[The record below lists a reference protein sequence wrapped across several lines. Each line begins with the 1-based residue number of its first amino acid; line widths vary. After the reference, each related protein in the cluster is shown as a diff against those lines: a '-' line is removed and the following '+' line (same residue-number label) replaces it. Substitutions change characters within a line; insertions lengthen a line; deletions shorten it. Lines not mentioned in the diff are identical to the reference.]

1 MRLKDRLKQLVS
13 LKELILM
20 IKIFLITLFSL
31 ILLSSKSLAVE
42 FIGVIGAAVGEI
54 NNQKNEKLS
63 NGSKIYYGDTINVK
77 TNSNAQILFLDE
89 TVMTVGENTD
99 LTIDDFIY
107 DPKTNNGNFV
117 TSIKSGIV
125 KTISGKISEKNPDN
139 LEIKIPNGS
148 LGVRGTE
155 FLVSSNSDNNES
167 TVVLLGPGPENTL
180 GMIPGNIQ
188 LTDGLNTTE
197 ITNPGF
203 QAMITNVVSL
213 SSPTNAEVISQM
225 SSSMSHSVLNSSN
238 IIDSSKNLTTN
249 LINSADLK
257 NNIIVTAEKF
267 DLKSDEGASE
277 ILSSLST
284 ESDAKEI
291 SVAMNQLQE
300 NIIVT
305 DNENY
310 VRTLDQ
316 DTILYDSGWFDLSP
330 VETGS
335 NGLTYSLGDEGVSQV
350 FDTSAT
356 QQGRAKVYVNFNK
369 KEISADVLSKITLKG
384 ASTVDYSFTTPT
396 VTLTTIPVVASVP
409 MAMGSSGGVFIDQ
422 LIDSGGG
429 ECPADSCTSL
439 VRVANTLQNSALTVN
454 SGTTE
459 QLMDKYNHDTSN
471 SDAAKEVF
479 QYGKFTTVDGSGL
492 TGLGT
497 FVFEG
502 AHDAAASPAGE
513 AAYVQSIE
521 RLEGSTV
528 VIGKALE

>member
-1 MRLKDRLKQLVS
+1 MVKNFFYILFIYFL
-13 LKELILM
+13 LIF
-20 IKIFLITLFSL
+20 KSFS
-31 ILLSSKSLAVE
+31 AE
-42 FIGVIGAAVGEI
+42 FIGVVGVAVGEI
-54 NNQKNEKLS
+54 NNQNNEKLFS
-63 NGSKIYYGDTINVK
+63 GSKIFYGDTIVVK
-77 TNSNAQILFLDE
+77 SKSNAQILFLDE
-89 TVMTVGENTD
+89 TVMTVGENTE
-99 LTIDDFIY
+99 LTIDDFVY
-107 DPKTNNGNFV
+107 DPQTNNGNFI
-117 TSIKSGIV
+117 TNIKSGVV
-125 KTISGKISEKNPDN
+125 KTISGKISEKNPEN

-155 FLVSSNSDNNES
+155 FLVSLNDKKES
-167 TVVLLGPGPENTL
+167 TVLLLGPGPENTL
-180 GMIPGNIQ
+180 GMVPGNIK
-188 LTDGLNTTE
+188 LTDGINTTD
-197 ITNPGF
+197 ITSPGF
-203 QAMITNVVSL
+203 QAMIQNVVSL
-213 SSPTNAEVISQM
+213 ASPASPDILTQM

-238 IIDSSKNLTTN
+238 VVNSSKNLTTN

-257 NNIIVTAEKF
+257 NNIIITAKQF
-267 DLKSDEGASE
+267 DLKSDESASE
-277 ILSSLST
+277 ILSNLST
-284 ESDAKEI
+284 ESESEEI
-291 SVAMNQLQE
+291 LVAMNELQE

-316 DTILYDSGWFDLSP
+316 DTILYDSGWFDLTK
-330 VETGS
+330 VTTGS
-335 NGLTYSLGDEGVSQV
+335 NGLSYSSDKNV
-350 FDTSAT
+350 FADGAT

-369 KEISADVLSKITLKG
+369 KEISADVFSKITLKG

-409 MAMGSSGGVFIDQ
+409 MAMGSTGGVFIDQ

-439 VRVANTLQNSALTVN
+439 VRVADTLQDSALTLN

-459 QLMDKYNHDTSN
+459 LLMDKYNHDTNN

-492 TGLGT
+492 TGLGSMI
-497 FVFEG
+497 FEG
-502 AHDAAASPAGE
+502 AHDAAAAPAGE

>member
-1 MRLKDRLKQLVS
+1 MVKNFFY
-13 LKELILM
+13 ILF
-20 IKIFLITLFSL
+20 IYFLLTFKSFS
-31 ILLSSKSLAVE
+31 AE
-42 FIGVIGAAVGEI
+42 FIGVVGVAVGEI
-54 NNQKNEKLS
+54 NNQNNEKLFS
-63 NGSKIYYGDTINVK
+63 GSKIFYGDTIVVK
-77 TNSNAQILFLDE
+77 SKSNAQILFLDE
-89 TVMTVGENTD
+89 TVMTVGENTE
-99 LTIDDFIY
+99 LTIDDFVY
-107 DPKTNNGNFV
+107 DPQTNNGNFI
-117 TSIKSGIV
+117 TNIKSGVV
-125 KTISGKISEKNPDN
+125 KTISGKISEKNPEN

-155 FLVSSNSDNNES
+155 FLVSLNDKKES
-167 TVVLLGPGPENTL
+167 TVLLLGPGPENTL
-180 GMIPGNIQ
+180 GMVPGNIK
-188 LTDGLNTTE
+188 LTDGINTTD
-197 ITNPGF
+197 ITSPGF
-203 QAMITNVVSL
+203 QAMIQNVVSL
-213 SSPTNAEVISQM
+213 ASPASPDILTQM

-238 IIDSSKNLTTN
+238 VVNSSKNLTTN

-257 NNIIVTAEKF
+257 NNIIITAKQF
-267 DLKSDEGASE
+267 DLKSDESASE
-277 ILSSLST
+277 ILSNLST
-284 ESDAKEI
+284 ESESEEI
-291 SVAMNQLQE
+291 LVAMNELQE

-316 DTILYDSGWFDLSP
+316 DTILYDSGWFDLTK
-330 VETGS
+330 VTTGS
-335 NGLTYSLGDEGVSQV
+335 NGLSYSSDKNV
-350 FDTSAT
+350 FADGAT

-369 KEISADVLSKITLKG
+369 KEISADVFSKITLKG

-409 MAMGSSGGVFIDQ
+409 MAMGSTGGVFIDQ

-439 VRVANTLQNSALTVN
+439 VRVANTLQHSALTLN

-459 QLMDKYNHDTSN
+459 QLMDKYNHDTNN

-492 TGLGT
+492 TGLGSMI
-497 FVFEG
+497 FEG
-502 AHDAAASPAGE
+502 AHDAAAAPAGE

>member
-1 MRLKDRLKQLVS
+1 
-13 LKELILM
+13 M
-20 IKIFLITLFSL
+20 IKIFFIVLFVSASL
-31 ILLSSKSLAVE
+31 INKSFSSE
-42 FIGVIGAAVGEI
+42 FVGVIGAAIGNI
-54 NNQKNEKLS
+54 TNQKNEKLK
-63 NGSKIYYGDTINVK
+63 NGSKIFYGDTIIVNSK
-77 TNSNAQILFLDE
+77 SNAQILFLDE
-89 TVMTVGENTD
+89 TVMTVGENTE

-107 DPKTNNGNFV
+107 DPKTNDGNFV
-117 TSIKSGIV
+117 TNIKSGIV

-155 FLVSSNSDNNES
+155 FLVSSNDNNES
-167 TVVLLGPGPENTL
+167 TILLLGPGPENKL
-180 GMIPGNIQ
+180 GMVPGNIQ
-188 LTDGLNTTE
+188 VTDGTSITN

-213 SSPTNAEVISQM
+213 ATPTNTDVINQM
-225 SSSMSHSVLNSSN
+225 SSSMSHSVLNSNNVIDVTNSLTSN
-238 IIDSSKNLTTN
+238 LLSSN
-249 LINSADLK
+249 DLK
-257 NNIIVTAEKF
+257 ADIKSTAERFGLKADESASDILS
-267 DLKSDEGASE
+267 DLTIGSDE
-277 ILSSLST
+277 
-284 ESDAKEI
+284 KEVL
-291 SVAMNQLQE
+291 VAMDQLQE
-300 NIIVT
+300 NIVVT

-310 VRTLDQ
+310 VRTLDKN
-316 DTILYDSGWFDLSP
+316 TILYDSGWFDLTK
-330 VETGS
+330 VTTGS
-335 NGLTYSLGDEGVSQV
+335 NGLSYSSDKNV
-350 FDTSAT
+350 FEDGAT

-369 KEISADVLSKITLKG
+369 KEISADVFSKLTLKG

-409 MAMGSSGGVFIDQ
+409 KALVPGGTTGLDE

-439 VRVANTLQNSALTVN
+439 IRVANTLQSSALTLN
-454 SGTTE
+454 SGSTE

-497 FVFEG
+497 MIFEG
-502 AHDAAASPAGE
+502 AHDAGATPAGE
-513 AAYVQSIE
+513 ATYVQSIE

>member
-1 MRLKDRLKQLVS
+1 MVKNFFYILFIYFL
-13 LKELILM
+13 LIF
-20 IKIFLITLFSL
+20 KSFS
-31 ILLSSKSLAVE
+31 AE
-42 FIGVIGAAVGEI
+42 FIGVVGVAVGEI
-54 NNQKNEKLS
+54 NNQNNEKLFS
-63 NGSKIYYGDTINVK
+63 GSKIFYGDTIVVK
-77 TNSNAQILFLDE
+77 SKSNAQILFLDE
-89 TVMTVGENTD
+89 TVMTVGENTE
-99 LTIDDFIY
+99 LTIDDFVY
-107 DPKTNNGNFV
+107 DPQTNNGNFI
-117 TSIKSGIV
+117 TNIKSGVV
-125 KTISGKISEKNPDN
+125 KTISGKISETNPEN

-155 FLVSSNSDNNES
+155 FLVSLNDKKES
-167 TVVLLGPGPENTL
+167 TVLLLGPGPENTL
-180 GMIPGNIQ
+180 GMVPGNIK
-188 LTDGLNTTE
+188 LTDGINTTD
-197 ITNPGF
+197 ITSPGF
-203 QAMITNVVSL
+203 QAMIQNVVSL
-213 SSPTNAEVISQM
+213 ASPASPDILTQM

-238 IIDSSKNLTTN
+238 VVNSSKNLTTN

-257 NNIIVTAEKF
+257 NNIIITAKKF
-267 DLKSDEGASE
+267 DLKSDESASE
-277 ILSSLST
+277 ILSNLST
-284 ESDAKEI
+284 ESESEEI
-291 SVAMNQLQE
+291 LVAMNELQE

-316 DTILYDSGWFDLSP
+316 DTILYDSGWFDLTK
-330 VETGS
+330 VTTGS
-335 NGLTYSLGDEGVSQV
+335 NGLSYSSDKNV
-350 FDTSAT
+350 FADGAT

-369 KEISADVLSKITLKG
+369 KEISADVFSKITLKG

-409 MAMGSSGGVFIDQ
+409 MAMGSTGGVFIDQ

-439 VRVANTLQNSALTVN
+439 VRVANTLQHSALTLN

-459 QLMDKYNHDTSN
+459 LLMDKYNHDTNN

-492 TGLGT
+492 TGLGSMI
-497 FVFEG
+497 FEG
-502 AHDAAASPAGE
+502 AHDAAAAPAGE

>member
-1 MRLKDRLKQLVS
+1 MVKNFFYILFIYFL
-13 LKELILM
+13 LIF
-20 IKIFLITLFSL
+20 KSFS
-31 ILLSSKSLAVE
+31 AE
-42 FIGVIGAAVGEI
+42 FIGVVGVAVGEI
-54 NNQKNEKLS
+54 NNQNNEKLFS
-63 NGSKIYYGDTINVK
+63 GSKIFYGDTIVVK
-77 TNSNAQILFLDE
+77 SKSNAQILFLDE
-89 TVMTVGENTD
+89 TVMTVGENTE
-99 LTIDDFIY
+99 LTIDDFVY
-107 DPKTNNGNFV
+107 DPQTNNGNFI
-117 TSIKSGIV
+117 TNIKSGVV
-125 KTISGKISEKNPDN
+125 KTISGKISEKNPEN

-155 FLVSSNSDNNES
+155 FLVSLNDKKES
-167 TVVLLGPGPENTL
+167 TVLLLGPGPENTL
-180 GMIPGNIQ
+180 GMVPGNIK
-188 LTDGLNTTE
+188 LTDGINTTD
-197 ITNPGF
+197 ITSPGF
-203 QAMITNVVSL
+203 QAMIQNVVSL
-213 SSPTNAEVISQM
+213 ASPASPDILTQM

-238 IIDSSKNLTTN
+238 VVNSSKNLTTN

-257 NNIIVTAEKF
+257 NNIIITAKQF
-267 DLKSDEGASE
+267 DLKSDESASE
-277 ILSSLST
+277 ILSNFST
-284 ESDAKEI
+284 ESESEEI
-291 SVAMNQLQE
+291 LVAMNELQE

-316 DTILYDSGWFDLSP
+316 DTILYDSGWFDLTK
-330 VETGS
+330 VTTGS
-335 NGLTYSLGDEGVSQV
+335 NGLSYSSDKNV
-350 FDTSAT
+350 FADGAT

-369 KEISADVLSKITLKG
+369 KEISADVFSKITLKG

-409 MAMGSSGGVFIDQ
+409 MAMGSTGGVFIDQ

-439 VRVANTLQNSALTVN
+439 VRVANTLQHSALTLN

-459 QLMDKYNHDTSN
+459 QLMDKYNHDTNN

-492 TGLGT
+492 TGLGSMI
-497 FVFEG
+497 FEG
-502 AHDAAASPAGE
+502 AHDAAAAPAGE

>member
-1 MRLKDRLKQLVS
+1 MVKNFFYILFIYFL
-13 LKELILM
+13 LIF
-20 IKIFLITLFSL
+20 KSFS
-31 ILLSSKSLAVE
+31 AE
-42 FIGVIGAAVGEI
+42 FIGVVGVAVGEI
-54 NNQKNEKLS
+54 NNQNNEKLFS
-63 NGSKIYYGDTINVK
+63 GSKIFYGDTIVVK
-77 TNSNAQILFLDE
+77 SKSNAQILFLDE
-89 TVMTVGENTD
+89 TVMTVGENTE
-99 LTIDDFIY
+99 LTIDDFVY
-107 DPKTNNGNFV
+107 DPQTNNGNFI
-117 TSIKSGIV
+117 TNIKSGVV
-125 KTISGKISEKNPDN
+125 KTISGKISEKNPEN

-155 FLVSSNSDNNES
+155 FLVSLNDKKES
-167 TVVLLGPGPENTL
+167 TVLLLGPGPENTL
-180 GMIPGNIQ
+180 GMVPGNIK
-188 LTDGLNTTE
+188 LTDGINTTD
-197 ITNPGF
+197 ITSPGF
-203 QAMITNVVSL
+203 QAMIQNVVSL
-213 SSPTNAEVISQM
+213 ASPASPDILTQM

-238 IIDSSKNLTTN
+238 VVNSSKNLTTN

-257 NNIIVTAEKF
+257 NNIIITAKQF
-267 DLKSDEGASE
+267 DLKSDESASE
-277 ILSSLST
+277 ILSNLST
-284 ESDAKEI
+284 ESESEEI
-291 SVAMNQLQE
+291 LVAMNELQE

-316 DTILYDSGWFDLSP
+316 DTILYDSGWFDLTK
-330 VETGS
+330 VTTGS
-335 NGLTYSLGDEGVSQV
+335 NGLSYSSDKNV
-350 FDTSAT
+350 FADGAT

-369 KEISADVLSKITLKG
+369 KEISADVFSKITLKG

-409 MAMGSSGGVFIDQ
+409 MAMGSTGGVFIDQ

-439 VRVANTLQNSALTVN
+439 VRVANTLQDSALTLN

-459 QLMDKYNHDTSN
+459 LLMDKYNHDTNN

-492 TGLGT
+492 TGLGSMI
-497 FVFEG
+497 FEG
-502 AHDAAASPAGE
+502 AHDAAAAPAGE

>member
-1 MRLKDRLKQLVS
+1 
-13 LKELILM
+13 M
-20 IKIFLITLFSL
+20 IKNFFYILFIYFLLIFKSFS
-31 ILLSSKSLAVE
+31 AE
-42 FIGVIGAAVGEI
+42 FIGVVGVAVGEI
-54 NNQKNEKLS
+54 NNQNNEKLFS
-63 NGSKIYYGDTINVK
+63 GSKIFYGDTIVVK
-77 TNSNAQILFLDE
+77 SKSNAQILFLDE
-89 TVMTVGENTD
+89 TVMTVGENTE
-99 LTIDDFIY
+99 LTIDDFVY
-107 DPKTNNGNFV
+107 DPQTNNGNFI
-117 TSIKSGIV
+117 TNIKSGVV
-125 KTISGKISEKNPDN
+125 KTISGKISEKNPEN

-155 FLVSSNSDNNES
+155 FLVSLNDKKES
-167 TVVLLGPGPENTL
+167 TVLLLGPGPENTL
-180 GMIPGNIQ
+180 GMVPGNIK
-188 LTDGLNTTE
+188 LTDGINTTD
-197 ITNPGF
+197 ITSPGF
-203 QAMITNVVSL
+203 QAMIQNVVSL
-213 SSPTNAEVISQM
+213 ASPASPDILTQM

-238 IIDSSKNLTTN
+238 VVNSSKNLTTN

-257 NNIIVTAEKF
+257 NNIIITAKQF
-267 DLKSDEGASE
+267 DLKSDESASE
-277 ILSSLST
+277 ILSNLST
-284 ESDAKEI
+284 ESESEEI
-291 SVAMNQLQE
+291 LVAMNELQE

-316 DTILYDSGWFDLSP
+316 DTILYDSGWFDLTK
-330 VETGS
+330 VTTGS
-335 NGLTYSLGDEGVSQV
+335 NGLSYSSDKNV
-350 FDTSAT
+350 FADGAT

-369 KEISADVLSKITLKG
+369 KEISADVFSKITLKG

-409 MAMGSSGGVFIDQ
+409 MAMGSTGGVFIDQ

-439 VRVANTLQNSALTVN
+439 VRVADTLQDSALTLN

-459 QLMDKYNHDTSN
+459 LLMDKYNHDTNN

-492 TGLGT
+492 TGLGSMI
-497 FVFEG
+497 FEG
-502 AHDAAASPAGE
+502 AHDAAAAPAGE

>member
-1 MRLKDRLKQLVS
+1 
-13 LKELILM
+13 
-20 IKIFLITLFSL
+20 
-31 ILLSSKSLAVE
+31 
-42 FIGVIGAAVGEI
+42 
-54 NNQKNEKLS
+54 
-63 NGSKIYYGDTINVK
+63 
-77 TNSNAQILFLDE
+77 
-89 TVMTVGENTD
+89 
-99 LTIDDFIY
+99 
-107 DPKTNNGNFV
+107 
-117 TSIKSGIV
+117 
-125 KTISGKISEKNPDN
+125 
-139 LEIKIPNGS
+139 
-148 LGVRGTE
+148 
-155 FLVSSNSDNNES
+155 
-167 TVVLLGPGPENTL
+167 
-180 GMIPGNIQ
+180 MIPGNIQ
-188 LTDGLNTTE
+188 ITDGSNITE
-197 ITNPGF
+197 ISNPGF
-203 QAMITNVVSL
+203 QAIITNVVSL
-213 SSPTNAEVISQM
+213 SSPTNVEIISEI
-225 SSSMSHSVLNSSN
+225 SSSLSHSVVNSSS
-238 IIDSSKNLTTN
+238 IVDDSKNLTTN

-257 NNIIVTAEKF
+257 NNIIITAEKF
-267 DLKSDEGASE
+267 DLKSDESASE
-277 ILSSLST
+277 ILSSLSN
-284 ESDAKEI
+284 ESETKEI

-316 DTILYDSGWFDLSP
+316 DTILYDSGWFDLTK
-330 VETGS
+330 VTTGS
-335 NGLTYSLGDEGVSQV
+335 NGLTYSSDKNV
-350 FDTSAT
+350 FEDGAT

-369 KEISADVLSKITLKG
+369 KEISADVFSKLTLKG

-409 MAMGSSGGVFIDQ
+409 KALVTDGTTSLDE

-439 VRVANTLQNSALTVN
+439 VRVANTLQSSALTLN

-502 AHDAAASPAGE
+502 AHDASAAPAGE

>member
-1 MRLKDRLKQLVS
+1 MVKNFFYILFIYFL
-13 LKELILM
+13 LIF
-20 IKIFLITLFSL
+20 KSFS
-31 ILLSSKSLAVE
+31 AE
-42 FIGVIGAAVGEI
+42 FIGVVGVAVGEI
-54 NNQKNEKLS
+54 NNQNNEKLFS
-63 NGSKIYYGDTINVK
+63 GSKIFYGDTIVVK
-77 TNSNAQILFLDE
+77 SKSNAQILFLDE
-89 TVMTVGENTD
+89 TVMTVGENTE
-99 LTIDDFIY
+99 LTIDDFVY
-107 DPKTNNGNFV
+107 DPQTNNGNFI
-117 TSIKSGIV
+117 TNIKSGVV
-125 KTISGKISEKNPDN
+125 KTISGKISETNPEN

-155 FLVSSNSDNNES
+155 FLVSLNDKKES
-167 TVVLLGPGPENTL
+167 TVLLLGPGPENTL
-180 GMIPGNIQ
+180 GMVPGNIK
-188 LTDGLNTTE
+188 LTDGINTTD
-197 ITNPGF
+197 ITSPGF
-203 QAMITNVVSL
+203 QAMIQNVVSL
-213 SSPTNAEVISQM
+213 ASPASPDILTQM

-238 IIDSSKNLTTN
+238 VVNSSKNLTTN

-257 NNIIVTAEKF
+257 NNIIITAKQF
-267 DLKSDEGASE
+267 DLKSDESASE
-277 ILSSLST
+277 ILSNLST
-284 ESDAKEI
+284 ESETEEI
-291 SVAMNQLQE
+291 LVAMNQLQE

-316 DTILYDSGWFDLSP
+316 DTILYDSGWFDLTK
-330 VETGS
+330 VTTGS
-335 NGLTYSLGDEGVSQV
+335 NGLSYSSDKNV
-350 FDTSAT
+350 FADGAT

-369 KEISADVLSKITLKG
+369 KEISADVFSKITLKG

-409 MAMGSSGGVFIDQ
+409 MAMGSTGGVFIDQ

-439 VRVANTLQNSALTVN
+439 VRVANTLQHSALTLN

-459 QLMDKYNHDTSN
+459 QLMDKYNHDTNN

-492 TGLGT
+492 TGLGSMI
-497 FVFEG
+497 FEG
-502 AHDAAASPAGE
+502 AHDAAAAPAGE

>member
-1 MRLKDRLKQLVS
+1 MVKNFFYILFIYFL
-13 LKELILM
+13 LIF
-20 IKIFLITLFSL
+20 KSFS
-31 ILLSSKSLAVE
+31 AE
-42 FIGVIGAAVGEI
+42 FIGVVGVAVGEI
-54 NNQKNEKLS
+54 NNQNNEKLFS
-63 NGSKIYYGDTINVK
+63 GSKIFYGDTIVVK
-77 TNSNAQILFLDE
+77 SKSNAQILFLDE
-89 TVMTVGENTD
+89 TVMTVGENTE
-99 LTIDDFIY
+99 LTIDDFVY
-107 DPKTNNGNFV
+107 DPQTNNGNFI
-117 TSIKSGIV
+117 TNIKSGVV
-125 KTISGKISEKNPDN
+125 KTISGKISETNPEN

-155 FLVSSNSDNNES
+155 FLVSLNDKKES
-167 TVVLLGPGPENTL
+167 TVLLLGPGPENTL
-180 GMIPGNIQ
+180 GMVPGNIK
-188 LTDGLNTTE
+188 LTDGINTTD
-197 ITNPGF
+197 ITSPGF
-203 QAMITNVVSL
+203 QAMIQNVVSL
-213 SSPTNAEVISQM
+213 ASPASPDILTQM

-238 IIDSSKNLTTN
+238 VVNSSKNLTTN

-257 NNIIVTAEKF
+257 NNIIITAKQF
-267 DLKSDEGASE
+267 DLKSDESASE
-277 ILSSLST
+277 ILSNLST
-284 ESDAKEI
+284 ESESEEI
-291 SVAMNQLQE
+291 LVAMNELQE

-316 DTILYDSGWFDLSP
+316 DTILYDSGWFDLTK
-330 VETGS
+330 VTTGS
-335 NGLTYSLGDEGVSQV
+335 NGLSYSSDKNV
-350 FDTSAT
+350 FADGAT

-369 KEISADVLSKITLKG
+369 KEISADVFSKITLKG

-409 MAMGSSGGVFIDQ
+409 MAMGSTGGVFIDQ

-439 VRVANTLQNSALTVN
+439 VRVADTLQDSALTLN

-459 QLMDKYNHDTSN
+459 LLMDKYNHDTNN

-492 TGLGT
+492 TGLGSMI
-497 FVFEG
+497 FEG
-502 AHDAAASPAGE
+502 AHDAAAAPAGE

>member
-1 MRLKDRLKQLVS
+1 
-13 LKELILM
+13 M
-20 IKIFLITLFSL
+20 IKNFLYILFIYFLLIFKSFS
-31 ILLSSKSLAVE
+31 AE
-42 FIGVIGAAVGEI
+42 FIGVIGVAVGEI
-54 NNQKNEKLS
+54 NNQNNEKLLS
-63 NGSKIYYGDTINVK
+63 GSKIFYGDTILVK
-77 TNSNAQILFLDE
+77 SKSNAQILFLDE
-89 TVMTVGENTD
+89 TVMTVGEGTE

-117 TSIKSGIV
+117 TNIKSGIV
-125 KTISGKISEKNPDN
+125 KTISGKISEKNPEN

-155 FLVSSNSDNNES
+155 FLVSLNDKKES
-167 TVVLLGPGPENTL
+167 TVLLLGPGPENTL
-180 GMIPGNIQ
+180 GMVPGNIK
-188 LTDGLNTTE
+188 LTDGINTTD
-197 ITNPGF
+197 ITSPGF
-203 QAMITNVVSL
+203 QAMIQNVVSL
-213 SSPTNAEVISQM
+213 ASPANPDLLTQM

-238 IIDSSKNLTTN
+238 VVDSSNNLTTN

-257 NNIIVTAEKF
+257 NNIIITAKKF
-267 DLKSDEGASE
+267 DLKSDESASE
-277 ILSSLST
+277 ILSSLSK
-284 ESDAKEI
+284 ESESKEI
-291 SVAMNQLQE
+291 LVAMNQLQE

-310 VRTLDQ
+310 VRTLDK

-335 NGLTYSLGDEGVSQV
+335 NGLTYSLGNEEGVSQV
-350 FDTSAT
+350 FDTGAT
-356 QQGRAKVYVNFNK
+356 QQGRAKVFVNFNK
-369 KEISADVLSKITLKG
+369 KEISADVFSKITLKG

-479 QYGKFTTVDGSGL
+479 QYGKFTTVDSSGL

>member
-1 MRLKDRLKQLVS
+1 
-13 LKELILM
+13 M
-20 IKIFLITLFSL
+20 IKNFFYILFIYFLLVFKSFSN
-31 ILLSSKSLAVE
+31 E
-42 FIGVIGAAVGEI
+42 FIGVIGVAAGEI
-54 NNQKNEKLS
+54 INQNNEKLLS
-63 NGSKIYYGDTINVK
+63 GSKIFYGDTIVVK
-77 TNSNAQILFLDE
+77 PKSNAQILFLDE
-89 TVMTVGENTD
+89 TVMTVGEGTE

-117 TSIKSGIV
+117 TNIKSGVV
-125 KTISGKISEKNPDN
+125 KTISGKISEKNPEN

-155 FLVSSNSDNNES
+155 FLVSLNDKKES
-167 TVVLLGPGPENTL
+167 TVLLLGPGPENTL
-180 GMIPGNIQ
+180 GMVPGNIK
-188 LTDGLNTTE
+188 LTDGINTTD
-197 ITNPGF
+197 ITSPGF
-203 QAMITNVVSL
+203 QAIIQNVVSL
-213 SSPTNAEVISQM
+213 ASPASPEVLTQM

-238 IIDSSKNLTTN
+238 VVNSSKNLTTN

-257 NNIIVTAEKF
+257 NNIIITAKKF
-267 DLKSDEGASE
+267 DLKSDESASE
-277 ILSSLST
+277 ILSSLSK
-284 ESDAKEI
+284 ESESKEI
-291 SVAMNQLQE
+291 LVAMNQLQE

-310 VRTLDQ
+310 VRTLDK

-335 NGLTYSLGDEGVSQV
+335 NGLTYSLGNEEGVSQV
-350 FDTSAT
+350 FDTGAT
-356 QQGRAKVYVNFNK
+356 QQGRAKVFVNFNK
-369 KEISADVLSKITLKG
+369 KEISADVFSKITLKG

-479 QYGKFTTVDGSGL
+479 QYGKFTTVDSSGL

>member
-1 MRLKDRLKQLVS
+1 MVKNFFYILFIYFL
-13 LKELILM
+13 LIF
-20 IKIFLITLFSL
+20 KSFS
-31 ILLSSKSLAVE
+31 AE
-42 FIGVIGAAVGEI
+42 FIGVVGVAVGEI
-54 NNQKNEKLS
+54 NNQNNEKLFS
-63 NGSKIYYGDTINVK
+63 GSKIFYGDTIVVK
-77 TNSNAQILFLDE
+77 SKSNAQILFLDE
-89 TVMTVGENTD
+89 TVMTVGENTE
-99 LTIDDFIY
+99 LTIDDFVY
-107 DPKTNNGNFV
+107 DPQTNNGNFI
-117 TSIKSGIV
+117 TNIKSGVV
-125 KTISGKISEKNPDN
+125 KTISGKISETNPEN

-155 FLVSSNSDNNES
+155 FLVSLNDKKES
-167 TVVLLGPGPENTL
+167 TVLLLGPGPENTL
-180 GMIPGNIQ
+180 GMVPGNIK
-188 LTDGLNTTE
+188 LTDGINTTD
-197 ITNPGF
+197 ITSPGF
-203 QAMITNVVSL
+203 QAMIQNVVSL
-213 SSPTNAEVISQM
+213 ASPASPDILTQM

-238 IIDSSKNLTTN
+238 VVNSSKNLTTN

-257 NNIIVTAEKF
+257 NNIIITAKQF
-267 DLKSDEGASE
+267 DLKSDESASE

-284 ESDAKEI
+284 ESETEEI
-291 SVAMNQLQE
+291 LVAMNQLQE

-316 DTILYDSGWFDLSP
+316 DTILYDSGWFDLTK
-330 VETGS
+330 VTTGS
-335 NGLTYSLGDEGVSQV
+335 NGLSYSSDKNV
-350 FDTSAT
+350 FADGAT

-369 KEISADVLSKITLKG
+369 KEISADVFSKITLKG

-409 MAMGSSGGVFIDQ
+409 MAMGSTGGVFIDQ

-439 VRVANTLQNSALTVN
+439 VRVANTLQDSALTLN

-459 QLMDKYNHDTSN
+459 LLMDKYNHDTNN

-492 TGLGT
+492 TGLGSMI
-497 FVFEG
+497 FEG
-502 AHDAAASPAGE
+502 AHDAAAAPAGE

>member
-1 MRLKDRLKQLVS
+1 MRLKDLLIQFVS

-20 IKIFLITLFSL
+20 SKKFLITLFFL

-225 SSSMSHSVLNSSN
+225 SSSMSHSVLNSSS

-257 NNIIVTAEKF
+257 NNIIITAEKF

-350 FDTSAT
+350 FDTAAT

-369 KEISADVLSKITLKG
+369 KEISADVFSKLTLKG

-409 MAMGSSGGVFIDQ
+409 KGLVPDGTTSLDS

-439 VRVANTLQNSALTVN
+439 VRIANTLQTSAL
-454 SGTTE
+454 SKQE
-459 QLMDKYNHDTSN
+459 LMDKYNHDTSN

-502 AHDAAASPAGE
+502 AHDATAAPAGE
-513 AAYVQSIE
+513 AAYTQSIE

>member
-1 MRLKDRLKQLVS
+1 
-13 LKELILM
+13 
-20 IKIFLITLFSL
+20 
-31 ILLSSKSLAVE
+31 
-42 FIGVIGAAVGEI
+42 
-54 NNQKNEKLS
+54 
-63 NGSKIYYGDTINVK
+63 
-77 TNSNAQILFLDE
+77 
-89 TVMTVGENTD
+89 MTVGENTE
-99 LTIDDFIY
+99 LTIDDFVY
-107 DPKTNNGNFV
+107 DPQTNNGNFI
-117 TSIKSGIV
+117 TNIKSGVV
-125 KTISGKISEKNPDN
+125 KTISGKISEKNPEN

-155 FLVSSNSDNNES
+155 FLVSLNDKKES
-167 TVVLLGPGPENTL
+167 TVLLLGPGPENTL
-180 GMIPGNIQ
+180 GMVPGNIK
-188 LTDGLNTTE
+188 LTDGINTTD
-197 ITNPGF
+197 ITSPGF
-203 QAMITNVVSL
+203 QAMIQNVVSL
-213 SSPTNAEVISQM
+213 ASPASPDILTQM

-238 IIDSSKNLTTN
+238 VVNSSKNLTTN

-257 NNIIVTAEKF
+257 NNIIITAKQF
-267 DLKSDEGASE
+267 DLKSDESASE
-277 ILSSLST
+277 ILSNLST
-284 ESDAKEI
+284 ESESEEI
-291 SVAMNQLQE
+291 LVAMNELQE

-316 DTILYDSGWFDLSP
+316 DTILYDSGWFDLTK
-330 VETGS
+330 VTTGS
-335 NGLTYSLGDEGVSQV
+335 NGLSYSSDKNV
-350 FDTSAT
+350 FADGAT

-369 KEISADVLSKITLKG
+369 KEISADVFSKITLKG

-409 MAMGSSGGVFIDQ
+409 MAMGSTGGVFIDQ

-439 VRVANTLQNSALTVN
+439 VRVANTLQHSALTLN

-459 QLMDKYNHDTSN
+459 LLMDKYNHDTNN

-492 TGLGT
+492 TGLGSMI
-497 FVFEG
+497 FEG
-502 AHDAAASPAGE
+502 AHDAAAAPAGE

>member
-1 MRLKDRLKQLVS
+1 MVKNFFYILFIYFL
-13 LKELILM
+13 LIF
-20 IKIFLITLFSL
+20 KSFS
-31 ILLSSKSLAVE
+31 AE
-42 FIGVIGAAVGEI
+42 FIGVVGVAVGEI
-54 NNQKNEKLS
+54 NNQNNEKLFS
-63 NGSKIYYGDTINVK
+63 GSKIFYGDTIVVK
-77 TNSNAQILFLDE
+77 SKSNAQILFLDE
-89 TVMTVGENTD
+89 TVMTVGENTE
-99 LTIDDFIY
+99 LTIDDFVY
-107 DPKTNNGNFV
+107 DPQTNNGNFI
-117 TSIKSGIV
+117 TNIKSGVV
-125 KTISGKISEKNPDN
+125 KTISGKISETNPEN

-155 FLVSSNSDNNES
+155 FLVSLNDKKES
-167 TVVLLGPGPENTL
+167 TVLLLGPGPENTL
-180 GMIPGNIQ
+180 GMVPGNIK
-188 LTDGLNTTE
+188 LTDGINTTD
-197 ITNPGF
+197 ITSPGF
-203 QAMITNVVSL
+203 QAMIQNVVSL
-213 SSPTNAEVISQM
+213 ASPASQDVLTQM

-238 IIDSSKNLTTN
+238 VVNSSKNLTTN

-257 NNIIVTAEKF
+257 NNIIITAKQF
-267 DLKSDEGASE
+267 DLKSDESASE
-277 ILSSLST
+277 ILSNLST
-284 ESDAKEI
+284 ESESEEI
-291 SVAMNQLQE
+291 LVAMNELQE

-316 DTILYDSGWFDLSP
+316 DTILYDSGWFDLTK
-330 VETGS
+330 VTTGS
-335 NGLTYSLGDEGVSQV
+335 NGLSYSSDKNV
-350 FDTSAT
+350 FADGAT

-369 KEISADVLSKITLKG
+369 KEISADVFSKITLKG

-409 MAMGSSGGVFIDQ
+409 MAMGSTGGVFIDQ

-439 VRVANTLQNSALTVN
+439 VRVANTLQHSALTLN

-459 QLMDKYNHDTSN
+459 LLMDKYNHDTNN

-492 TGLGT
+492 TGLGSMI
-497 FVFEG
+497 FEG
-502 AHDAAASPAGE
+502 AHDAAAAPAGE

>member
-1 MRLKDRLKQLVS
+1 
-13 LKELILM
+13 M
-20 IKIFLITLFSL
+20 IKNFFYILFVYFLLVFKSFSN
-31 ILLSSKSLAVE
+31 E
-42 FIGVIGAAVGEI
+42 FIGVIGVAAGEI
-54 NNQKNEKLS
+54 INQNNEKLLS
-63 NGSKIYYGDTINVK
+63 GSKIFYGDTIVVK
-77 TNSNAQILFLDE
+77 PKSNAQILFLDE
-89 TVMTVGENTD
+89 TVMTVGEDTE

-117 TSIKSGIV
+117 TNIKSGVV
-125 KTISGKISEKNPDN
+125 KTISGKISEKNPEN

-155 FLVSSNSDNNES
+155 FLVSLNDKKES
-167 TVVLLGPGPENTL
+167 TVLLLGPGPENTL
-180 GMIPGNIQ
+180 GMVPGNIK
-188 LTDGLNTTE
+188 LTDGINTTD
-197 ITNPGF
+197 ITSPGF
-203 QAMITNVVSL
+203 QAMIQNVVSL
-213 SSPTNAEVISQM
+213 ASPTNPEVLTQM

-238 IIDSSKNLTTN
+238 IVNSSKNLTTN

-257 NNIIVTAEKF
+257 NNIIITAKKF
-267 DLKSDEGASE
+267 DLKSDESASE
-277 ILSSLST
+277 ILSSLSKDS
-284 ESDAKEI
+284 ESKEI
-291 SVAMNQLQE
+291 LVAMNQLQE
-300 NIIVT
+300 NIVVT

-310 VRTLDQ
+310 VRTLDK

-335 NGLTYSLGDEGVSQV
+335 NGLTYSLGDEEGVSQV
-350 FDTSAT
+350 FDTGAT

-479 QYGKFTTVDGSGL
+479 QYGKFTTVDSSGL

>member
-1 MRLKDRLKQLVS
+1 
-13 LKELILM
+13 M
-20 IKIFLITLFSL
+20 IKNFFYILFVYFLLVFKSFSN
-31 ILLSSKSLAVE
+31 E
-42 FIGVIGAAVGEI
+42 FIGVIGVAAGEI
-54 NNQKNEKLS
+54 INQNNEKLLS
-63 NGSKIYYGDTINVK
+63 GSKIFYGDTIVVK
-77 TNSNAQILFLDE
+77 PKSNAQILFLDE
-89 TVMTVGENTD
+89 TVMTVGEGTE

-107 DPKTNNGNFV
+107 DPKTNDGNFV
-117 TSIKSGIV
+117 TNIKSGIV
-125 KTISGKISEKNPDN
+125 KTISGKISEKNPEN

-155 FLVSSNSDNNES
+155 FLVSLNNKKES
-167 TVVLLGPGPENTL
+167 TVLLLGPGPENTL
-180 GMIPGNIQ
+180 GMVPGNIK
-188 LTDGLNTTE
+188 LTDGINTTV
-197 ITNPGF
+197 INSPGF
-203 QAMITNVVSL
+203 QAMIRNVVSL
-213 SSPTNAEVISQM
+213 ASPTNQDVLTQM
-225 SSSMSHSVLNSSN
+225 SSSMSHSVLNSS
-238 IIDSSKNLTTN
+238 IVVDSSNNLTTN

-267 DLKSDEGASE
+267 DLKSDESASE

-284 ESDAKEI
+284 DSDSKEI
-291 SVAMNQLQE
+291 LVAMNELQE

-310 VRTLDQ
+310 VRTLDK
-316 DTILYDSGWFDLSP
+316 DTILYDSGWFDLTK
-330 VETGS
+330 VTTGS
-335 NGLTYSLGDEGVSQV
+335 NGLTYSPDKNV
-350 FDTSAT
+350 FEDGAT

-369 KEISADVLSKITLKG
+369 KEISADVFSKITLKG

-396 VTLTTIPVVASVP
+396 VTVTTIPVVASVP
-409 MAMGSSGGVFIDQ
+409 MAMGSSGDVFINE

-429 ECPADSCTSL
+429 ECPADTCTSL

-454 SGTTE
+454 TGTTE
-459 QLMDKYNHDTSN
+459 RLMDKYNHDTSN

-479 QYGKFTTVDGSGL
+479 QYGKFTTVDSSGL

-502 AHDAAASPAGE
+502 AHDASASPAGE

>member
-1 MRLKDRLKQLVS
+1 MVKNFFYILFIYFL
-13 LKELILM
+13 LIF
-20 IKIFLITLFSL
+20 KSFS
-31 ILLSSKSLAVE
+31 AE
-42 FIGVIGAAVGEI
+42 FIGVVGVAVGEI
-54 NNQKNEKLS
+54 NNQNNEKLFS
-63 NGSKIYYGDTINVK
+63 GSKIFYGDTIVVK
-77 TNSNAQILFLDE
+77 SKSNAQILFLDE
-89 TVMTVGENTD
+89 TVMTVGENTE
-99 LTIDDFIY
+99 LTIDDFVY
-107 DPKTNNGNFV
+107 DPQTNNGNFI
-117 TSIKSGIV
+117 TNIKSGVV
-125 KTISGKISEKNPDN
+125 KTISGKISETNPEN

-155 FLVSSNSDNNES
+155 FLVSLNDKKES
-167 TVVLLGPGPENTL
+167 TVLLLGPGPENTL
-180 GMIPGNIQ
+180 GMVPGNIK
-188 LTDGLNTTE
+188 LTDGINTTD
-197 ITNPGF
+197 ITSPGF
-203 QAMITNVVSL
+203 QAMIQNVVSL
-213 SSPTNAEVISQM
+213 ASPASPDILTQM

-238 IIDSSKNLTTN
+238 VVNSSKNLTTN

-257 NNIIVTAEKF
+257 NNIIITAKQF
-267 DLKSDEGASE
+267 DLKSDESASE
-277 ILSSLST
+277 ILSNLST
-284 ESDAKEI
+284 ESESEEI
-291 SVAMNQLQE
+291 LVAMNELQE

-316 DTILYDSGWFDLSP
+316 DTILYDSGWFDLTK
-330 VETGS
+330 VTTGS
-335 NGLTYSLGDEGVSQV
+335 NGLSYSSDKNV
-350 FDTSAT
+350 FADGAT

-369 KEISADVLSKITLKG
+369 KEISADVFSKITLKG

-409 MAMGSSGGVFIDQ
+409 MAMGSTGGVFIDQ

-439 VRVANTLQNSALTVN
+439 VRVANTLQDSALTLN

-492 TGLGT
+492 TGLGSMI
-497 FVFEG
+497 FEG
-502 AHDAAASPAGE
+502 AHDAAAAPAGE

>member
-1 MRLKDRLKQLVS
+1 MTKNFFYILFIYFL
-13 LKELILM
+13 LIF
-20 IKIFLITLFSL
+20 KSFS
-31 ILLSSKSLAVE
+31 AE
-42 FIGVIGAAVGEI
+42 FIGVVGVAVGEI
-54 NNQKNEKLS
+54 NNQNNEKLFS
-63 NGSKIYYGDTINVK
+63 GSKIFYGDTIVVK
-77 TNSNAQILFLDE
+77 SKSNAQILFLDE
-89 TVMTVGENTD
+89 TVMTVGENTE
-99 LTIDDFIY
+99 LTIDDFVY
-107 DPKTNNGNFV
+107 DPQTNNGNFI
-117 TSIKSGIV
+117 TNIKSGVV
-125 KTISGKISEKNPDN
+125 KTISGKISETNPEN

-155 FLVSSNSDNNES
+155 FLVSLNDKKES
-167 TVVLLGPGPENTL
+167 TVLLLGPGPENTL
-180 GMIPGNIQ
+180 GMVPGNIK
-188 LTDGLNTTE
+188 LTDGINTTD
-197 ITNPGF
+197 ITSPGF
-203 QAMITNVVSL
+203 QAMIQNVVSL
-213 SSPTNAEVISQM
+213 ASPASPDILTQM

-238 IIDSSKNLTTN
+238 VVNSSKNLTTN

-257 NNIIVTAEKF
+257 NNIIITAKQF
-267 DLKSDEGASE
+267 DLKSDESASE
-277 ILSSLST
+277 ILSNLST
-284 ESDAKEI
+284 ESESEEI
-291 SVAMNQLQE
+291 LVAMNELQE

-316 DTILYDSGWFDLSP
+316 DTILYDSGWFDLTK
-330 VETGS
+330 VTTGS
-335 NGLTYSLGDEGVSQV
+335 NGLSYSSDKNV
-350 FDTSAT
+350 FADGAT

-369 KEISADVLSKITLKG
+369 KEISADVFSKITLKG

-409 MAMGSSGGVFIDQ
+409 MAMGSTGGVFIDQ

-439 VRVANTLQNSALTVN
+439 VRVANTLQHSALTLN

-459 QLMDKYNHDTSN
+459 LLMDKYNHDTNN

-492 TGLGT
+492 TGLGSMI
-497 FVFEG
+497 FEG
-502 AHDAAASPAGE
+502 AHDAAAAPAGE

>member
-1 MRLKDRLKQLVS
+1 
-13 LKELILM
+13 M
-20 IKIFLITLFSL
+20 IKNFFYILIIYLFLIYKSFS
-31 ILLSSKSLAVE
+31 AE
-42 FIGVIGAAVGEI
+42 FIGVVGVAVGEI
-54 NNQKNEKLS
+54 NNQNNEKLLS
-63 NGSKIYYGDTINVK
+63 GSKIFYGDTIVVK
-77 TNSNAQILFLDE
+77 SKSNAQILFLDE
-89 TVMTVGENTD
+89 TVMTVGEDTE

-107 DPKTNNGNFV
+107 DPQTNIGNFV
-117 TSIKSGIV
+117 TDIKSGVV
-125 KTISGKISEKNPDN
+125 KTISGKISENNPEN

-155 FLVSSNSDNNES
+155 FLVSLNDKKES
-167 TVVLLGPGPENTL
+167 TVLLLGPGPENTL
-180 GMIPGNIQ
+180 GMVPGNIK
-188 LTDGLNTTE
+188 LTDGINSTD
-197 ITNPGF
+197 ITSPGF
-203 QAMITNVVSL
+203 QAMIQNVVSL
-213 SSPTNAEVISQM
+213 ASPASSDVLTQM

-238 IIDSSKNLTTN
+238 VVNSSKNLTTN

-257 NNIIVTAEKF
+257 NNIIITAKKF
-267 DLKSDEGASE
+267 DLKSDENASE
-277 ILSSLST
+277 ILSSLSN
-284 ESDAKEI
+284 ESESEEI
-291 SVAMNQLQE
+291 LVAMNQLQE

-316 DTILYDSGWFDLSP
+316 DTILYDSGWFDLTK
-330 VETGS
+330 VTTGS
-335 NGLTYSLGDEGVSQV
+335 NGLSYSPDENV
-350 FDTSAT
+350 FKNGAT

-369 KEISADVLSKITLKG
+369 KEISADVFSKITLKG

-409 MAMGSSGGVFIDQ
+409 MAMGSAGDTFIDQ

-459 QLMDKYNHDTSN
+459 QLMDKYNHDTNN

-492 TGLGT
+492 TGLGSMI
-497 FVFEG
+497 FEG
-502 AHDAAASPAGE
+502 AHDAAAAPAGE
-513 AAYVQSIE
+513 DAYVQSIE

>member
-1 MRLKDRLKQLVS
+1 MVKNFFYILFIYFL
-13 LKELILM
+13 LIF
-20 IKIFLITLFSL
+20 KSFS
-31 ILLSSKSLAVE
+31 AE
-42 FIGVIGAAVGEI
+42 FIGVVGVAVGEI
-54 NNQKNEKLS
+54 NNQNNEKLFS
-63 NGSKIYYGDTINVK
+63 GSKIFYGDTIVVK
-77 TNSNAQILFLDE
+77 SKSNAQILFLDE
-89 TVMTVGENTD
+89 TVMTVGENTE
-99 LTIDDFIY
+99 LTIDDFVY
-107 DPKTNNGNFV
+107 DPQTNNGNFI
-117 TSIKSGIV
+117 TNIKSGVV
-125 KTISGKISEKNPDN
+125 KTISGKISETNPEN

-155 FLVSSNSDNNES
+155 FLVSLNDKKES
-167 TVVLLGPGPENTL
+167 TVLLLGPGPENTL
-180 GMIPGNIQ
+180 GMVPGNIK
-188 LTDGLNTTE
+188 LTDGINTTD
-197 ITNPGF
+197 ITSPGF
-203 QAMITNVVSL
+203 QAMIQNVVSL
-213 SSPTNAEVISQM
+213 ASPASPDILTQM

-238 IIDSSKNLTTN
+238 VVNSSKNLTTN

-257 NNIIVTAEKF
+257 NNIIITAKQF
-267 DLKSDEGASE
+267 DLKSDESASE
-277 ILSSLST
+277 ILSNLST
-284 ESDAKEI
+284 ESESEEI
-291 SVAMNQLQE
+291 LVAMNELQE

-316 DTILYDSGWFDLSP
+316 DTILYDSGWFDLTK
-330 VETGS
+330 VTTGS
-335 NGLTYSLGDEGVSQV
+335 NGLSYSSDKNV
-350 FDTSAT
+350 FADGAT

-369 KEISADVLSKITLKG
+369 KEISADVFSKITLKG

-409 MAMGSSGGVFIDQ
+409 MAMGSTGGVFIDQ

-439 VRVANTLQNSALTVN
+439 VRVANTLQDSALTLN

-459 QLMDKYNHDTSN
+459 QLMDKYNHDTNN

-492 TGLGT
+492 TGLGSMI
-497 FVFEG
+497 FEG
-502 AHDAAASPAGE
+502 AHDAAAAPAGE